1 MSMIH
6 QQQRIRVEGFADSM
20 VHLKIAVLQLK
31 TGAVHLAIEGI
42 EPTIQN
48 LVDIRQLLDQVM
60 KRIDDQLPQL
70 VQHGVEEIMR

>member
-1 MSMIH
+1 MLR
-6 QQQRIRVEGFADSM
+6 QQRIKVEGFSDSI

-31 TGAVHLAIEGI
+31 TGQVHLAIEGV

-60 KRIDDQLPQL
+60 RKIDDQLPQL
-70 VQHGVEEIMR
+70 VQQGVTEMVR